1 MKRAI
6 PLAALMLA
14 ALLCACGQGEVP
26 VPEESA
32 APPVEPVPA
41 PPLES
46 RTAQTPPAVTPAPE
60 SSQTPRETPGP
71 TQVTE
76 PTPTTGSTP
85 DPVLHYRTTRSY
97 DPETGIRRTTLDP
110 QGYYLSLFFEVPVF
124 EEKGEGYQKI
134 NRFFDDLER
143 QFFTPENEILT
154 AAWSNTVETEMPITE
169 EQPFFYERNAWINSQ
184 TDKLV
189 SVTIDYH
196 WMMGGVHDVGTDSY
210 TFRTDTGEL
219 VKLTDLVDESE
230 EEVREIIFAALEERN
245 SQEEYGVGQ
254 IELEYLQDYT
264 LNYFEFC
271 VVDDQIVIRFDRYE
285 ASYGAYGNFAVT
297 LPIEINPKF

>member
-1 MKRAI
+1 MKQAV
-6 PLAALMLA
+6 LFAALALA

-26 VPEESA
+26 VPAES
-32 APPVEPVPA
+32 V
-41 PPLES
+41 
-46 RTAQTPPAVTPAPE
+46 TPPAESVPAPE
-60 SSQTPRETPGP
+60 SSQTPRETPEP

-76 PTPTTGSTP
+76 PAPTTGPTPEPSP

-264 LNYFEFC
+264 LNDFEFC

>member
-6 PLAALMLA
+6 PLVALMLA
-14 ALLCACGQGEVP
+14 ALLCACGEN
-26 VPEESA
+26 
-32 APPVEPVPA
+32 PVPA
-41 PPLES
+41 DSPPPES
-46 RTAQTPPAVTPAPE
+46 SPPPSAEMTPAPPPE
-60 SSQTPRETPGP
+60 GPG
-71 TQVTE
+71 TE
-76 PTPTTGSTP
+76 PPSGVSP
-85 DPVLHYRTTRSY
+85 APERSSEVFQDPVLHYRAIRSY
-97 DPETGIRRTTLDP
+97 YWGSGIRRSTLDP
-110 QGYYLSLFFEVPVF
+110 QGYCLSVFLEVPVF
-124 EEKGEGYQKI
+124 EEEGEGYQKI
-134 NRFFDDLER
+134 NRFFDDMEW

-154 AAWSNTVETEMPITE
+154 AAWRNTVETEMPITE

-245 SQEEYGVGQ
+245 SQEEYGVGA
-254 IELEYLQDYT
+254 IEQDYLRDYT
-264 LNYFEFC
+264 LDDFEFC

-297 LPIEINPKF
+297 LPITINPKF